1 MSAKLIKEN
10 RVTAMRRELLDELM
24 TVSEEE
30 SKYRAGQN
38 LIERQLYSG
47 ESIDEIDREKLLK
60 RGRLIT
66 VRPHSRFVDFPEH
79 RHNYVEIMYVVQGR
93 ITHVIEGKEL
103 VMQSGDVLMLNQYVA
118 HSIKRAEYNDIG
130 INFIALPEFFEIPL
144 SMLNGKN
151 VLAEFIIGALRQ
163 KNPVSHYLLFRLD
176 NNLQIDNLMEN
187 MIESMFHE
195 KNSGSNSYDIMN
207 QYSMGLVFLRSEE
220 RRVGKECRSRWSPYH

>member
-151 VLAEFIIGALRQ
+151 VLAEFIIGALSAVQAR
-163 KNPVSHYLLFRLD
+163 
-176 NNLQIDNLMEN
+176 
-187 MIESMFHE
+187 
-195 KNSGSNSYDIMN
+195 
-207 QYSMGLVFLRSEE
+207 
-220 RRVGKECRSRWSPYH
+220 